1 MLDEEPNYDK
11 AFPKL
16 IPWEFKDLIHAA
28 KAGVIVM
35 FKIFLHSHSLVD

>member
-16 IPWEFKDLIHAA
+16 IPREFKDLIHVA

-35 FKIFLHSHSLVD
+35 FKFGSIPTV